1 MTKTSFFAIGLM
13 SGTSLDGLDICYA
26 KFEKNEK
33 WNFEILNAETIRYPK
48 IWEEKLKNPIHL
60 SAEEM
65 AEIHSNYGFYLGEKV
80 NEFITKYYIKN
91 LDLIASHGHTVFH
104 QPQKK
109 FTLQIGDGRAIK
121 WVTKIP
127 VIYDF
132 RVQDVLMGGNGAPLV
147 PIGDELLF
155 HQYDACLNLGGFSNI
170 SLKIN
175 NQRIAFDICPVNIVL
190 NSLAQKR
197 GQKYDEDGKIAKLG
211 KIDSELLNQLNNL
224 KFYRQNFPKSLG
236 IEWVLENVSS
246 KFTKQSTEDLLA
258 TFTEHCAI
266 QIANTLNYFQLKNVL
281 VTGGGTYH
289 SYLIEKIKSKTST
302 EIIIPE
308 KTIIDYKEAL
318 IFALMGVLRVNN
330 EINVLA
336 SATGCSENHSSGII
350 A

>member
-1 MTKTSFFAIGLM
+1 MTKTSYFAIGLM

-26 KFEKNEK
+26 KFEKNDH
-33 WNFEILNAETIRYPK
+33 WSFEIIQAETVPYPK
-48 IWEEKLKNPIHL
+48 IWEEKLKNAIHL
-60 SAEEM
+60 SAVEI
-65 AEIHSNYGFYLGEKV
+65 AELHSNYGFYLGEKV
-80 NEFITKYYIKN
+80 NEWITKHQIKK

-109 FTLQIGDGRAIK
+109 FTVQIGDGRALK
-121 WVTKIP
+121 WITKTP

-132 RVQDVLMGGNGAPLV
+132 RMQDVIMGGNGAPLV

-155 HQYDACLNLGGFSNI
+155 HQFDACLNLGGFSNI
-170 SLKIN
+170 SLKIKD
-175 NQRIAFDICPVNIVL
+175 QRIAFDICPVNIVL

-197 GQKYDEDGKIAKLG
+197 GQNYDEEGKIARLG
-211 KIDSELLNQLNNL
+211 KIDSELLDQLNNL
-224 KFYRQNFPKSLG
+224 KFYQQSFPKSLG
-236 IEWVLENVSS
+236 IEWVLENISN
-246 KFTKQSTEDLLA
+246 KFTHQNIEDLLA
-258 TFTEHCAI
+258 TFTEHSAV
-266 QIANTLNYFQLKNVL
+266 QIANTLNQFQLKNVL
-281 VTGGGTYH
+281 ITGGGAYH
-289 SYLIEKIKSKTST
+289 AYLIEKIKSKTST

-318 IFALMGVLRVNN
+318 IFALMGVLKMNN

>member
-1 MTKTSFFAIGLM
+1 MTKNSYFAIGLM

-26 KFEKNEK
+26 KFEKNNH
-33 WNFEILNAETIRYPK
+33 WSFEILHAETIPYPK
-48 IWEEKLKNPIHL
+48 TWEEELKNAIHI
-60 SAEEM
+60 SAEEIT
-65 AEIHSNYGFYLGEKV
+65 ELHSNYGFYLGEKV
-80 NEFITKYYIKN
+80 NEFITKYQIKN

-104 QPQKK
+104 QPKKK

-121 WVTKIP
+121 WLTKAP

-155 HQYDACLNLGGFSNI
+155 HQFDACLNLGGFSNI

-190 NSLAQKR
+190 NSLAQKI
-197 GQKYDEDGKIAKLG
+197 GMNYDEDGKIARLG

-224 KFYRQNFPKSLG
+224 SFYQQSFPKSLG
-236 IEWVLENVSS
+236 IEWVLENVTS
-246 KFTKQSTEDLLA
+246 KLTKQSTEDLLA
-258 TFTEHCAI
+258 TFTEHSAI
-266 QIANTLNYFQLKNVL
+266 QIANTLNQFQLKNVL
-281 VTGGGTYH
+281 ITGGGAYH
-289 SYLIEKIKSKTST
+289 TYLIEKIKSKTST

-308 KTIIDYKEAL
+308 KSIIDYKEAL
-318 IFALMGVLRVNN
+318 IFALMGVLRLNN

-336 SATGCSENHSSGII
+336 SATGSSENHSSGII